1 MTDTESFGYLVH
13 HGLAEELYRSGEQ
26 RFWIIDSGSSHR
38 GEAAKELLHQ
48 VNSRIMLVHT
58 PVHRLFTWK
67 PSQET
72 DLLDDSP
79 SQPSASFRLQDRSAK
94 SISSSL

>member
-38 GEAAKELLHQ
+38 GEAVKEFAASDQFPYHARPYPGPQ
-48 VNSRIMLVHT
+48 VIHL
-58 PVHRLFTWK
+58 
-67 PSQET
+67 ET
-72 DLLDDSP
+72 LT
-79 SQPSASFRLQDRSAK
+79 RN
-94 SISSSL
+94 